1 MPIALDRENAN
12 ADISGITSQE
22 ELIEALTS
30 EIDAQEKVVDAR
42 LYRRSGYWRRG
53 KWRNTGLPRG
63 AQHADIRL

>member
-30 EIDAQEKVVDAR
+30 EIDA
-42 LYRRSGYWRRG
+42 
-53 KWRNTGLPRG
+53 
-63 AQHADIRL
+63 